1 MKKILVLLSG
11 LLLGVTT
18 ISCDKFLDIE
28 PQGKII
34 PKTVEDF
41 RKVLTSAYQGY
52 PKHKSL
58 SNFRTDEVFLQANG
72 ENLNFLSVRDV
83 YTFQD
88 ANPDKQTLEFGYDQF
103 YKTIF
108 YANQTVN
115 EGVNTME
122 AGDDREQLLGEAYA
136 IRAMAYFD
144 LTNLYA
150 KPYNPATASTDLAIV
165 LQNKIDIENRK
176 PKSTMAEVYAQIHS
190 DIDMAKKH
198 LRVTY
203 YDAGNN
209 YRFTQVAIYALEAK
223 VNLYQQEYE
232 AALVSI
238 DKAMMHKNKLQN
250 LNTNKDISVADFNSE
265 ESILALENG
274 LLSSLQSLTYVSE
287 DLLNAFDKEND
298 IRFAVSFE
306 KSGDYYV
313 PVKTG
318 KDNQKVS
325 FRTADLYMMKAEA
338 LTHLNRLA
346 EATGALK
353 TIIDNRYKPEAAAK
367 VVSSLNGLDQK
378 AMLKAILDESF
389 KEFAFEGRRWFD
401 LRRLDQK
408 EIKHHL
414 GSQVYKLTENDIRY
428 TLPFPKKAR
437 ENNPNL

>member
-18 ISCDKFLDIE
+18 ISCEKFLDIE

-58 SNFRTDEVFLQANG
+58 TNFRTDEVFIEANG
-72 ENLNFLSVRDV
+72 ENFGFLGVKDV

-108 YANQTVN
+108 YANQTIN

-122 AGDDREQLLGEAYA
+122 TGDEKEQLLGEAYA

-176 PKSTMAEVYAQIHS
+176 PKSTMTEVYAQVHS

-198 LRVTY
+198 LKVTY
-203 YDAGNN
+203 YDAGKN
-209 YRFTQVAIYALEAK
+209 YRFTQAAIYALEAR

-238 DKAMMHKNKLQN
+238 K
-250 LNTNKDISVADFNSE
+250 
-265 ESILALENG
+265 
-274 LLSSLQSLTYVSE
+274 
-287 DLLNAFDKEND
+287 
-298 IRFAVSFE
+298 R
-306 KSGDYYV
+306 
-313 PVKTG
+313 
-318 KDNQKVS
+318 
-325 FRTADLYMMKAEA
+325 
-338 LTHLNRLA
+338 
-346 EATGALK
+346 
-353 TIIDNRYKPEAAAK
+353 
-367 VVSSLNGLDQK
+367 
-378 AMLKAILDESF
+378 
-389 KEFAFEGRRWFD
+389 
-401 LRRLDQK
+401 
-408 EIKHHL
+408 
-414 GSQVYKLTENDIRY
+414 
-428 TLPFPKKAR
+428 
-437 ENNPNL
+437 

>member
-41 RKVLTSAYQGY
+41 RKVLTAAYQGY

-58 SNFRTDEVFLQANG
+58 SNFRTDEVFLEANG
-72 ENLNFLSVRDV
+72 ENLNFLGVKDV

-108 YANQTVN
+108 YANQTIN

-122 AGDDREQLLGEAYA
+122 AGDEREQLLGEAYA

-190 DIDMAKKH
+190 DIEMAKKH
-198 LRVTY
+198 LRVTFY
-203 YDAGNN
+203 EAGKN
-209 YRFTQVAIYALEAK
+209 YRFTQGAIYALEAR
-223 VNLYQQEYE
+223 VNLYQHEYE
-232 AALVSI
+232 DALASI
-238 DKAMMHKNKLQN
+238 DKAMTYKSDLQN
-250 LNTNKDISVADFNSE
+250 LNTTKDLSVADFKSV
-265 ESILALENG
+265 ESILALETA
-274 LLSSLQSLTYVSE
+274 LQSTLQSLTYVSE

-298 IRFAVSFE
+298 LRFAVSFE
-306 KSGDYYV
+306 KSGDFYV

-318 KDNQKVS
+318 RDNQKVS
-325 FRTADLYMMKAEA
+325 FRTSDLYMMKAEA
-338 LTHLNRLA
+338 LTHLNRLT

-353 TIIDNRYKPEAAAK
+353 SIIDNRYKPEAAGK
-367 VVSSLNGLDQK
+367 VVASLNGLDQK
-378 AMLKAILDESF
+378 AMMKAILDESF

-408 EIKHHL
+408 EIKHNL
-414 GSQVYKLTENDIRY
+414 GSQVYRLTENDLRY